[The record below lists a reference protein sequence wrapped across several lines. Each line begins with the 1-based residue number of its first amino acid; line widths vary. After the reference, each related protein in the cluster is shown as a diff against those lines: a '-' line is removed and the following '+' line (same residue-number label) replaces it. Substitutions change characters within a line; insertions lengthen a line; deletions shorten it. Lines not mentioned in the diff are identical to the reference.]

1 MLQWD
6 YAKMKNVEAIRLS
19 TTIFQV
25 QSRYTIMNSQTKN
38 VNSRPLLIM
47 YTTKYL
53 PCRKNANS

>member
-1 MLQWD
+1 
-6 YAKMKNVEAIRLS
+6 
-19 TTIFQV
+19 
-25 QSRYTIMNSQTKN
+25 MNSQTKN